1 MFSFIEHPTFTKQ
14 IKELLSD
21 DEYASFQK
29 DLAAFPE
36 SGDVIP
42 GLGGLR
48 KVRMAAKGKG
58 KRGGARVVYLL
69 VPAPGVIFLFY
80 VYTKG
85 NIEDF
90 SSEQKKR
97 LRAAVETIKK
107 EYGK

>member
-1 MFSFIEHPTFTKQ
+1 MFTFIEHPTFTKQ
-14 IKELLSD
+14 IKDLLSD

-29 DLAAFPE
+29 DLAASPE

-85 NIEDF
+85 NIEDLNP
-90 SSEQKKR
+90 EQKKR
-97 LRAAVETIKK
+97 LRTAVETIKK
-107 EYGK
+107 EYER